1 MWRDRA
7 MTATLTTLV
16 SFNVGKGLEPDATLT
31 TDSTGDLFGITE
43 VRRGNYDGT
52 VFEVAKTAGG
62 YAATPTTLV
71 SFNVDQPAQFAGLLA
86 DANGDL
92 FGTTEPFVQNNGDFG
107 SVFEIAKTAGGY
119 ASTPIILANIGGSEA
134 GLTADSNGD
143 LFGTTFGGSALGYGT
158 VFEVARTAGGY
169 ASPPTTLISF
179 NITDGE
185 RADGS
190 LIVDANG
197 DLFGTTGQ
205 GGASGAGTVFEIPK
219 TAGGYASTPTTLV
232 SFSGG
237 ADGGSPLT
245 GLIADANGD
254 LFGTTVDTVFEIKK
268 TAAGYASAAT
278 TLVLFNGANGSEPFG
293 GLLADASGDLFGT
306 TSAGGLN
313 NDGC

>member
-16 SFNVGKGLEPDATLT
+16 SFNVGKGLDPDATLT

-71 SFNVDQPAQFAGLLA
+71 SFNVDQPAQFAGL
-86 DANGDL
+86 
-92 FGTTEPFVQNNGDFG
+92 P
-107 SVFEIAKTAGGY
+107 
-119 ASTPIILANIGGSEA
+119 
-134 GLTADSNGD
+134 ADSNGD

-169 ASPPTTLISF
+169 ASTPTTLISF

-219 TAGGYASTPTTLV
+219 TAGGYAS
-232 SFSGG
+232 
-237 ADGGSPLT
+237 
-245 GLIADANGD
+245 
-254 LFGTTVDTVFEIKK
+254 
-268 TAAGYASAAT
+268 
-278 TLVLFNGANGSEPFG
+278 
-293 GLLADASGDLFGT
+293 
-306 TSAGGLN
+306 
-313 NDGC
+313 